1 MALITCP
8 DCQERVSEKAKE
20 CIHCGYP
27 IFEMK
32 NDPANYFCIPEYPNK
47 FSLTGKISSGLV
59 YGGNMICYYPHEL
72 NKDLFFDEGEVVLE
86 VYENGFSFWKSI
98 FDQRY
103 IQYSQIVD
111 LRVEEVNTYT
121 QKDKSVIGR
130 AAVGGLL
137 LGGVGAIVGGLS
149 GQGKKAMK
157 FDSVVSVIYHHN
169 DNFHQVILPFNISKM
184 GNRYLS
190 KALLKNYK
198 AFSGDPVD
206 APKAYERPESIGQ
219 DESQKKDNLLYG
231 SLLVGVF
238 IVIALINF
246 VSDT

>member
-1 MALITCP
+1 
-8 DCQERVSEKAKE
+8 
-20 CIHCGYP
+20 
-27 IFEMK
+27 
-32 NDPANYFCIPEYPNK
+32 
-47 FSLTGKISSGLV
+47 
-59 YGGNMICYYPHEL
+59 
-72 NKDLFFDEGEVVLE
+72 
-86 VYENGFSFWKSI
+86 
-98 FDQRY
+98 
-103 IQYSQIVD
+103 
-111 LRVEEVNTYT
+111 
-121 QKDKSVIGR
+121 
-130 AAVGGLL
+130 
-137 LGGVGAIVGGLS
+137 
-149 GQGKKAMK
+149 MK
-157 FDSVVSVIYHHN
+157 FDSVISVIYHHN